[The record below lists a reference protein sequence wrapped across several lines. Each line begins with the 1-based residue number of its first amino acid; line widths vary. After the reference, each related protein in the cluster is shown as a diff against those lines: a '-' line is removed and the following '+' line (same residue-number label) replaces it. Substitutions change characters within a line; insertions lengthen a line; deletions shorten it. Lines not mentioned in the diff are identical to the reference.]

1 MVRAKIR
8 KVMYWHKI
16 AQVLLEHGL
25 MPSEIGSIMRS
36 IYPQAEINGRHIG
49 AYKRRLIDDGI
60 WNYDKPHHLLGII
73 EKGLPKIITPN
84 EGMRMAEGLI
94 GADDEFIYSCVV
106 GSHKRTLK
114 CFEYKMTQEIVDH
127 EDEIEAWL
135 GKINGD

>member
-8 KVMYWHKI
+8 KTMYWHKI

-25 MPSEIGSIMRS
+25 MPKDIGSIMKS

-60 WNYDKPHHLLGII
+60 I

-84 EGMRMAEGLI
+84 EGMRMAEG
-94 GADDEFIYSCVV
+94 
-106 GSHKRTLK
+106 
-114 CFEYKMTQEIVDH
+114 
-127 EDEIEAWL
+127 
-135 GKINGD
+135 

>member
-8 KVMYWHKI
+8 KTMYWHKI

-25 MPSEIGSIMRS
+25 MPKDIGSIMKS

-49 AYKRRLIDDGI
+49 AYKRRLIDD
-60 WNYDKPHHLLGII
+60 GII

-94 GADDEFIYSCVV
+94 GADAQFIYDCVV
-106 GSHKRTLK
+106 GSRKRTLK

-127 EDEIEAWL
+127 DDEIEAWL

>member
-1 MVRAKIR
+1 MVRPKIR
-8 KVMYWHKI
+8 KTLYWHKI

-25 MPSEIGSIMRS
+25 MPKDIGSIMKS

-49 AYKRRLIDDGI
+49 AYKRRLIDD
-60 WNYDKPHHLLGII
+60 GII

-94 GADDEFIYSCVV
+94 GADDQFIYDCVV

-127 EDEIEAWL
+127 DDEIEAWL